1 MNLYTKSYDPN
12 WGRIVEMV
20 VKKNGKLAENSK
32 DKTVFKLI
40 LHEKGEIKLNNNG
53 NSYTIKEP
61 SLIFLSDKDYPDIK
75 VVGKAS
81 DTVLYFK
88 PSVIR
93 DEFTLEALHDGKY
106 EDSFG
111 TTIYQDYQLI
121 IYFFKTEEFE
131 NKIIPLSMVEL
142 NKIKGLMDSIEKEL
156 TIQHDGFWPCR
167 SRSYLMELL
176 FFTEFLIQTFWGNKE
191 ILSEDDTV
199 FSLITE
205 FLSEHYNDAISL
217 ESLTK
222 KFNLNRNKS
231 NSIFLDQTS
240 KTCLNYLMDL
250 RIDMAKIILSNT
262 EIPISEVAARVGY
275 SDSNYFTKIFKKMTG
290 STPSAFRNSN
300 STCR

>member
-1 MNLYTKSYDPN
+1 MRLCTKSYNPD

-20 VKKNGKLAENSK
+20 VEKNGSLAENIK

-40 LHEKGEIKLNNNG
+40 LHEKGEINLNNND
-53 NSYTIKEP
+53 NSFTIKEP
-61 SLIFLSDKDYPDIK
+61 SLIFLSDKDRPDIK
-75 VVGKAS
+75 VVSNAN

-93 DEFTLEALHDGKY
+93 DEFSLEALYDGKY

-111 TTIYQDYQLI
+111 TTIYQDLLLVY
-121 IYFFKTEEFE
+121 YFFKTEKFE
-131 NKIIPLSMVEL
+131 NKIIPLSMVES

-176 FFTEFLIQTFWGNKE
+176 FFTEFLWQAFEGNKG
-191 ILSEDDTV
+191 ILSEDDTT

-205 FLSEHYNDAISL
+205 YLNEHFSDEISL

-222 KFNLNRNKS
+222 KFNINRNKL
-231 NSIFLDQTS
+231 NSIFLYNTS

-262 EIPISEVAARVGY
+262 GIPISEVAGRVGY
-275 SDSNYFTKIFKKMTG
+275 SDSNYFTKIFKKQTG
-290 STPSAFRNSN
+290 FTPSAYRNSN

>member
-1 MNLYTKSYDPN
+1 MRLCTKSYNPD

-20 VKKNGKLAENSK
+20 VEKNSKLAENIK
-32 DKTVFKLI
+32 DKNVFKLI

-61 SLIFLSDKDYPDIK
+61 SLIFLSDKDCPDIK

-81 DTVLYFK
+81 DTVLYFN
-88 PSVIR
+88 PIVIR
-93 DEFTLEALHDGKY
+93 DEFSLEALYDGKY

-111 TTIYQDYQLI
+111 TTIYQDLLLVY
-121 IYFFKTEEFE
+121 YFFKTEKFE
-131 NKIIPLSMVEL
+131 NKIIPLSMVES

-176 FFTEFLIQTFWGNKE
+176 FFTEFLWQAFEGNKG
-191 ILSEDDTV
+191 ILSEDDTT

-205 FLSEHYNDAISL
+205 YLNEHFSDEISL

-222 KFNLNRNKS
+222 KFNINRNKL
-231 NSIFLDQTS
+231 NSIFLYNTS

-262 EIPISEVAARVGY
+262 GIPISEVAGRVGY
-275 SDSNYFTKIFKKMTG
+275 SDSNYFTKIFKKQTG
-290 STPSAFRNSN
+290 FTPSAYRNSN